1 VQNYNLEDD
10 IMKSDVQFGVIVS
23 LLLFIIY
30 GGYLNNEL
38 AKKK

>member
-1 VQNYNLEDD
+1 MV
-10 IMKSDVQFGVIVS
+10 SDVQFGIIVS
-23 LLLFIIY
+23 LLLIIIY